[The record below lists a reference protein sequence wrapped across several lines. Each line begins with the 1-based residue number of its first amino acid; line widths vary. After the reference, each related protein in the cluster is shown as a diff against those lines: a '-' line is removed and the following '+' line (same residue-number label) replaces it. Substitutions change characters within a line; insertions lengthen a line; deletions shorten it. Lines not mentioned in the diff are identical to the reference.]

1 MRMWRITS
9 GNVAATCKRGCTQ
22 LSKKLCC
29 SNKNDLAFVSF
40 IIRVLYIRPALMNGQ
55 NCNSFSRDFSLSS
68 PPPPH
73 LPLFSLS
80 QMSKRIR
87 DWFNTWINHG
97 LIKPIHRFSKRT
109 DNWLN
114 KWNDWARISIY
125 PCHHH
130 HHLLLLLLLLFLFF
144 FFASL
149 LPFIKAVLNKQW
161 SCWANK
167 GETMNRSIKR
177 WRHSFIRW
185 PTNVGMATA

>member
-29 SNKNDLAFVSF
+29 SNKNDLAFVSYHSSAIHSSGINERTKLQF
-40 IIRVLYIRPALMNGQ
+40 LQ
-55 NCNSFSRDFSLSS
+55 SRFQPLF

-130 HHLLLLLLLLFLFF
+130 HHLLLLLLLFLFF
-144 FFASL
+144 L
-149 LPFIKAVLNKQW
+149 LL
-161 SCWANK
+161 
-167 GETMNRSIKR
+167 
-177 WRHSFIRW
+177 SFLLSKLC
-185 PTNVGMATA
+185 